1 MQIYKTRLEQLGAEL
16 EIVEHVYPSRLTLL
30 YVIPNL
36 RAKSQLGRN
45 VMLSFDDDIGGALQK
60 VCDNFM

>member
-30 YVIPNL
+30 SVIPNR